1 LTKNWTESRRFL
13 KAEQMKNEMES
24 IINLHFD
31 KIVYFNS
38 VASTNVDCATSF
50 IHIKYLRQYCYLTT
64 LPISDLI
71 PVLIE

>member
-1 LTKNWTESRRFL
+1 MKSRRFL
-13 KAEQMKNEMES
+13 KVEQMKNEMKP

-31 KIVYFNS
+31 KIIYFNS
-38 VASTNVDCATSF
+38 VGSTNVDCATSL

-71 PVLIE
+71 PVLIEQISN

>member
-1 LTKNWTESRRFL
+1 
-13 KAEQMKNEMES
+13 MKNEMEP

-38 VASTNVDCATSF
+38 VASNVDCATNL

-71 PVLIE
+71 PVLIEQISN